1 MCVDDFIFLSGYN
14 IHLLARFFFFLI
26 ECMGTILSR
35 CVSRGRVGSEEPV
48 PSESRR
54 KGDAH
59 AFSNGINALL
69 ITCPERKIYLSSPR
83 ICDQGISASVLLR
96 DEN

>member
-1 MCVDDFIFLSGYN
+1 MRTFV
-14 IHLLARFFFFLI
+14 
-26 ECMGTILSR
+26 ECMGTDF
-35 CVSRGRVGSEEPV
+35 VSLPG
-48 PSESRR
+48 
-54 KGDAH
+54 KGDTRDPCETCLSKTVERRMH

-69 ITCPERKIYLSSPR
+69 ITRPERKIYLSSPG

>member
-1 MCVDDFIFLSGYN
+1 MNGFHLEENTRNEVVALFSIVLTEQGGKNLSFKG
-14 IHLLARFFFFLI
+14 
-26 ECMGTILSR
+26 GKK
-35 CVSRGRVGSEEPV
+35 
-48 PSESRR
+48 RR
-54 KGDAH
+54 KGERATN

-69 ITCPERKIYLSSPR
+69 ITRPERKIYLSSPG